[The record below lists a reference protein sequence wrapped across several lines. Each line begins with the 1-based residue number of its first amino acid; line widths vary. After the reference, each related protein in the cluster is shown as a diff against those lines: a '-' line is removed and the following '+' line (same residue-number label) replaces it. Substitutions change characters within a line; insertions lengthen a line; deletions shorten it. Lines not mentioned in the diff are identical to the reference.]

1 MGFISTT
8 MISSSGTIDEGFDLF
23 FIDASSGNM
32 TITLTDINNSD
43 GKLFIFV
50 RIDQSANVVTI
61 QGFNS
66 SQTINGSVSNTI
78 DPNSGAFHVVSLNNV
93 WIQY

>member
-1 MGFISTT
+1 MGFLSPTI
-8 MISSSGTIDEGFDLF
+8 ISSSQSLDPGFDID
-23 FIDASSGNM
+23 FIDASGGNL
-32 TITLTDINNSD
+32 TITLPDIGNADGQYFILVRTDQTVNT
-43 GKLFIFV
+43 
-50 RIDQSANVVTI
+50 VTV

-78 DPNSGAFHVVSLNNV
+78 DANSGAFNVVSLNNV